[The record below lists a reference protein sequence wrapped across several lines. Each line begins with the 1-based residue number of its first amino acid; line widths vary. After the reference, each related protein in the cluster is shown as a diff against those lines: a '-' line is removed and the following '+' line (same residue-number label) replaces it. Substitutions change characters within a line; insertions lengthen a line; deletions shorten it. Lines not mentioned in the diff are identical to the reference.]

1 MTDWFAR
8 PVLHVENVD
17 ASLRF
22 YVNLLGFT
30 SPWRYDEE
38 GRARVAQ
45 VDRQGCALILA
56 NNLAPEKIGKGVI
69 FISLNV
75 EPATPEA
82 AVAALDALC
91 TELEAKSVAVK
102 EGSWGYRLL
111 VVHDLDGNQL
121 LFNYPSEAVSA
132 KIAGAEDN
140 V

>member
-8 PVLHVENVD
+8 AILHVKDVD

-22 YVNLLGFT
+22 YMSLLGFT

-38 GRARVAQ
+38 GRVRVAQ

-56 NNLAPEKIGKGVI
+56 NNLAPEKIGKGVM

-75 EPATPEA
+75 EPATTEA
-82 AVAALDALC
+82 AVAALDALRA
-91 TELEAKSVAVK
+91 ELEAKGVPVK

-111 VVHDLDGNQL
+111 VVDDLDGNQL
-121 LFNYPSEAVSA
+121 LFNYPSEVASA
-132 KIAGAEDN
+132 TRAP
-140 V
+140 